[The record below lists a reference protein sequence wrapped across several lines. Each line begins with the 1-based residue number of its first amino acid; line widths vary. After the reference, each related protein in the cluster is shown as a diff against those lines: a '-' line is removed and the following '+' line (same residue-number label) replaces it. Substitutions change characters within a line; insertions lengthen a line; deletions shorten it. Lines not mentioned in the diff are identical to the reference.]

1 MDLSLAEDCSRTSLQ
16 LAALVLKSSP
26 GELAPCLSLREAI
39 AQPAICANAANPNGV
54 TEWDFVSS
62 LACYEENVTSSLPS
76 FCDMQV
82 SLKRPI
88 FYGTNLL
95 CNQVLVWCEY
105 FLVNCSQ
112 HIAWEIRERW
122 SFINFFSLF
131 YQMLSFRLYI
141 ITEILLIFLTE
152 NLQYP
157 IKKIMEN
164 FS

>member
-82 SLKRPI
+82 SLKRT
-88 FYGTNLL
+88 FATNLL
-95 CNQVLVWCEY
+95 C
-105 FLVNCSQ
+105 
-112 HIAWEIRERW
+112 R
-122 SFINFFSLF
+122 
-131 YQMLSFRLYI
+131 YQYGAESADIFGSI
-141 ITEILLIFLTE
+141 VAKTLL
-152 NLQYP
+152 
-157 IKKIMEN
+157 
-164 FS
+164 